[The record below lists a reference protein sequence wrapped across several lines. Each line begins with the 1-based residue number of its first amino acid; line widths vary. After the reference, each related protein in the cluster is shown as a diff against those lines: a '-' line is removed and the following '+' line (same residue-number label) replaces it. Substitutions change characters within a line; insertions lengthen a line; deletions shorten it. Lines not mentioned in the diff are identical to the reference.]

1 MATKKILTVERL
13 REHLRYNP
21 DDGWFYRFKRIPQRW
36 ERTGSPH
43 KMGYLRV
50 GIDYRDYLAH
60 QLAWFYMTGAWPK
73 GEVHHKNHDKT
84 DNRWSNLEDLTP
96 VEHGF
101 TKRMIRTNTTGFTGV
116 YWPTGHRGWRAQY
129 NGKHL
134 GVFATKEEAHEAY
147 LKAKRLARLRHTG
160 SESSED

>member
-1 MATKKILTVERL
+1 MAHRYMLSHARL
-13 REHLRYNP
+13 RERLRYNP
-21 DDGWFYRFKRIPQRW
+21 DDGWFYRFKKLPQRW

-73 GEVHHKNHDKT
+73 GEVHHKNGDKT
-84 DNRWSNLEDLTP
+84 DNRWVNLVDLTP
-96 VEHGF
+96 VQHSF
-101 TKRMIRTNTTGFTGV
+101 TKGMMRTNTTGFTGV
-116 YWPTGHRGWRAQY
+116 YWPTGHKGWRAQY
-129 NGKHL
+129 DNKHL

-147 LKAKRLARLRHTG
+147 LKAKMTAQLRHT
-160 SESSED
+160 D